1 MVGAN
6 YKIIHIASD
15 EKFIDAAI
23 YIFEKA
29 FPGSNH
35 FIIPKSRF
43 NRKLIYVKKHDNIEL
58 VPNNRFLLKY
68 LLHRIQ
74 DYDWVILHSL
84 NDFNSSLFISS
95 GEQGKFVGIFWGAEL
110 YTKEV
115 FPDKEFLGKFTSSIN
130 LPDIKPTVKD
140 KLRMTLSTL
149 FRQDQ
154 ALVKG
159 SIKQAASKLSYFAV
173 PYEEE
178 FNFFQ
183 NKGIIPHYSRF
194 IPFTYYPLE
203 FILKGNEHIHV
214 NGNDILIGNSANY
227 TNNHLE
233 VFYKIIEIGIGNRKV
248 ILPLSYGDAQYG
260 DYIHY
265 QGVSIF
271 GPDLISLR
279 QFMPLEQYTL
289 TLQRCGI
296 IIMNHYRQQAIGN
309 IVMMIWMGAKVY
321 LNESNSFYNYLKRIG
336 VKVFSIDSD
345 LTSENKRVFTNLEES
360 EAMENRRIITAVFSE
375 TTVAG
380 ALRKSLEKMHF
391 KQVD

>member
-1 MVGAN
+1 MAN
-6 YKIIHIASD
+6 ANQKIIHIASD

-29 FPGSNH
+29 FPGRNL
-35 FIIPKSRF
+35 FIIPKSSF
-43 NRKLIYVKKHDNIEL
+43 NRKLIYVKEHENIEI

-68 LLHRIQ
+68 LLERIPG
-74 DYDWVILHSL
+74 YECVVLHSL
-84 NDFNSSLFISS
+84 NEFNSTLFISS
-95 GEQGKFVGIFWGAEL
+95 SEQEKFVGIFWGAEL

-115 FPDKEFLGKFTSSIN
+115 FPDKEFLGKYTSSIN
-130 LPDIKPTVKD
+130 LPKKTTVSERIRA
-140 KLRMTLSTL
+140 KLITL

-159 SIKQAASKLSYFAV
+159 SIKQAASKLMYFAV

-233 VFYKIIEIGIGNRKV
+233 VFYKINEIGIGNRKV

-271 GPDLISLR
+271 GSGLISLR
-279 QFMPLEQYTL
+279 QFIPLEQYTL
-289 TLQRCGI
+289 TMQRCGI
-296 IIMNHYRQQAIGN
+296 VIMNHFRQQAIGN

-321 LNESNSFYNYLKRIG
+321 LNESNSFYHYLKRIG
-336 VKVFSIDSD
+336 VIVFSIDSD
-345 LTSENKRVFTNLEES
+345 LHKGNERVFTNLEES
-360 EAMENRRIITAVFSE
+360 DAMENRRKITVAFSE
-375 TTVAG
+375 TTVVRN
-380 ALRKSLEKMHF
+380 LCNSLHKYLLNG
-391 KQVD
+391 

>member
-1 MVGAN
+1 MVSAKS
-6 YKIIHIASD
+6 KIIHIASD

-23 YIFEKA
+23 FIFDKA

-43 NRKLIYVKKHDNIEL
+43 NRKLIYVKEHDNIEI

-68 LLHRIQ
+68 ILELIS
-74 DYDWVILHSL
+74 DYDCVILHSL
-84 NDFNSSLFISS
+84 NEFNSTLFVSS
-95 GEQGKFVGIFWGAEL
+95 REQNKFVGIFWGAEL

-115 FPDKEFLGKFTSSIN
+115 FPDKEFLGELTTSIN
-130 LPDIKPTVKD
+130 LPKIRPTVTK
-140 KLRMTLSTL
+140 KIRTGLSTL

-159 SIKQAASKLSYFAV
+159 SIKKAASKLSYFAV

-178 FNFFQ
+178 FKFFQ
-183 NKGIIPHYSRF
+183 NKKIIPYYSKF

-203 FILKGNEHIHV
+203 FILKGNECIHV

-233 VFYKIIEIGIGNRKV
+233 AFYKINEIGIGSRKV
-248 ILPLSYGDAQYG
+248 ILPLSYGDTQYG
-260 DYIHY
+260 DYIHSI
-265 QGVSIF
+265 GVSVF
-271 GPDLISLR
+271 GSDLISLR
-279 QFMPLEQYTL
+279 HFMPLEQYTL

-296 IIMNHYRQQAIGN
+296 VIMNHFRQQAIGN

-321 LNESNSFYNYLKRIG
+321 LNESNTFYHYLKRIG
-336 VKVFSIDSD
+336 VIVFSIDSD
-345 LTSENKRVFTNLEES
+345 LNSENKGVFTNLEET
-360 EAMENRRIITAVFSE
+360 EAMNNRHKITAVFSE

-380 ALRKSLEKMHF
+380 ALRESLDKYLLRR
-391 KQVD
+391 

>member
-1 MVGAN
+1 MVSAN
-6 YKIIHIASD
+6 SKILHIASD

-23 YIFEKA
+23 FIFDKA

-43 NRKLIYVKKHDNIEL
+43 NRKLIYVKEHDNIEI

-68 LLHRIQ
+68 ILELIS
-74 DYDWVILHSL
+74 DYDCVILHSL
-84 NDFNSSLFISS
+84 NEFNSTLFISS
-95 GEQGKFVGIFWGAEL
+95 REQNKFVGIFWGAEL

-115 FPDKEFLGKFTSSIN
+115 FPDKEFLGELTTSIN
-130 LPDIKPTVKD
+130 LPKIKPTVSK
-140 KLRMTLSTL
+140 KIRTGLSTL

-159 SIKQAASKLSYFAV
+159 SIKKAASKLSYFAV

-178 FNFFQ
+178 FVFFQ
-183 NKGIIPHYSRF
+183 NRKIIPYYSKF

-203 FILKGNEHIHV
+203 FILKGNECIHV

-233 VFYKIIEIGIGNRKV
+233 AFYKINKIGIGSRKV
-248 ILPLSYGDAQYG
+248 ILPLSYGDTQYG
-260 DYIHY
+260 DYIHSI
-265 QGVSIF
+265 GVSVF
-271 GPDLISLR
+271 GSDLISLR
-279 QFMPLEQYTL
+279 HFMPLEQYTL

-296 IIMNHYRQQAIGN
+296 VIMNHFRQQAIGN

-321 LNESNSFYNYLKRIG
+321 LNESNTFYHYLKRIG
-336 VKVFSIDSD
+336 VIVFSIDSD
-345 LTSENKRVFTNLEES
+345 LNSENKGVFTNLEES
-360 EAMENRRIITAVFSE
+360 EAMNNRRKITAVFSE

-380 ALRKSLEKMHF
+380 ALRESLDKYLLRR
-391 KQVD
+391 